1 MIVRITVALLSV
13 AVVSSMPALAQQPRP
28 TAGVERVPV
37 TVVFREPP
45 AAAAA
50 SYTVLR
56 RASQTPR
63 DVIVLV
69 GPATGQTLTDAVRT
83 LLYARMAEGDT
94 TARDGVVRTRQ
105 SHSANHH
112 ANPYPWAERV
122 VHDVQAAPQ
131 REVSGVG
138 RVRAVEIWLPPQR
151 MRRLGGN

>member
-1 MIVRITVALLSV
+1 MIVRTTVALLTGAMVTSV
-13 AVVSSMPALAQQPRP
+13 PTLAQQPGQ
-28 TAGVERVPV
+28 TARVERVPV
-37 TVVFREPP
+37 TVVFRETP
-45 AAAAA
+45 AEAAA

-56 RASQTPR
+56 RAAQTPR

-69 GPATGQTLTDAVRT
+69 GPATGRTLSDAVRT

-94 TARDGVVRTRQ
+94 AVRDAAVRTRQ

-122 VHDVQAAPQ
+122 VYDVKTAPQ
-131 REVSGVG
+131 RDVSGVG

-151 MRRLGGN
+151 GRRRRGT

>member
-1 MIVRITVALLSV
+1 MIVRTTMALLSV
-13 AVVSSMPALAQQPRP
+13 AMVTSSSTLAQQR
-28 TAGVERVPV
+28 VERVPV
-37 TVVFREPP
+37 TIVFRETP

-83 LLYARMAEGDT
+83 LLYARLAEGDT
-94 TARDGVVRTRQ
+94 TARDGVVRMRR
-105 SHSANHH
+105 SHLVNQH

-122 VHDVQAAPQ
+122 VRDVQAAPE

-138 RVRAVEIWLPPQR
+138 HVRAVEIWLPPQR
-151 MRRLGGN
+151 GRRLRGN